1 MRDMFMLSEAGLAR
15 IEPFFPLPRGV
26 GRVDD
31 CKVIS
36 GIIHVIKNGLRWR
49 DAPSEYGPYKTLYNR
64 FKRWSKRGI
73 FSKIFND
80 LSAEGGPP
88 GVFMID
94 STYIKVHRTA
104 CSLGEGGDTPR
115 HIGRTKGGL
124 NSKIHVI
131 TDERGRPLS
140 LCLTAG
146 QVSDY
151 VGAKILYEGLPQTQD
166 VVMIADKGYDSDEYR
181 KALMAKGIT
190 PCIPPRKGRRS
201 PAQFCKTTYK
211 QRHKVENVFARL
223 KDWRRVAIRYDR
235 CAHTF
240 FSAVLIAAIVT
251 YWI

>member
-1 MRDMFMLSEAGLAR
+1 MLLLEQQLAR

-36 GIIHVIKNGLRWR
+36 GIIHVIRNGLRWR
-49 DAPSEYGPYKTLYNR
+49 DAPLEYGSCKTLYNR
-64 FKRWSKRGI
+64 FKRWNGRGVFDNI
-73 FSKIFND
+73 FSH
-80 LSAEGGPP
+80 LSAKGGPP
-88 GVFMID
+88 GVFMVD
-94 STYIKVHRTA
+94 STYIKVHRAA
-104 CSLGEGGDTPR
+104 CSLHKGGDAPC

-131 TDERGRPLS
+131 TDERGRPPS

-146 QVSDY
+146 QVSDPA
-151 VGAKILYEGLPQTQD
+151 GAKILYEGRPQTQD
-166 VVMIADKGYDSDEYR
+166 VVMIPDKGHDGDEYR

-211 QRHKVENVFARL
+211 QRHKVESLFARL
-223 KDWRRVAIRYDR
+223 KDWRRVATRYDR

-240 FSAVLIAAIVT
+240 FAAVLIAAIVT
-251 YWI
+251 YWM